1 MYRKKSVPW
10 SGKQPQFNARI
21 DTNNPITR
29 GLVFAYN
36 PATGTGFAVING
48 LLKSATTIGSTN
60 IANSIAGRGTVF
72 SGNTANR
79 IVFASPIS
87 SGDMT
92 LVVVA
97 TPSAASSGQAFFGLF
112 NSADVNASSNYLSIE
127 SGPVYG
133 ALSTDNSNW
142 VAASGRAPVANEI
155 VTLGASFTASGKRDL
170 YINGAFSAS
179 SATAR
184 NPTGLDVVSV
194 GCYNGGSASGWLS
207 PLTGRVFVSL
217 VFNRVLSASEHKA
230 LSENPWRIFKP
241 LPGYFPVAA
250 ASAPQLLVPISDVSA
265 GAWTPSAGSDLYAM
279 LDEGTYSDADYIV
292 STTSSTCEMRVTVG
306 TDPVSS
312 TGHILRYRLLAG
324 TGTISASLKQGS
336 TTIASYGPHMLTGAA
351 QDFAQTLS
359 GGEADSITDYSD
371 LRVVFVSNG

>member
-1 MYRKKSVPW
+1 L
-10 SGKQPQFNARI
+10 Q
-21 DTNNPITR
+21 
-29 GLVFAYN
+29 
-36 PATGTGFAVING
+36 
-48 LLKSATTIGSTN
+48 
-60 IANSIAGRGTVF
+60 
-72 SGNTANR
+72 
-79 IVFASPIS
+79 
-87 SGDMT
+87 
-92 LVVVA
+92 
-97 TPSAASSGQAFFGLF
+97 
-112 NSADVNASSNYLSIE
+112 
-127 SGPVYG
+127 
-133 ALSTDNSNW
+133 
-142 VAASGRAPVANEI
+142 
-155 VTLGASFTASGKRDL
+155 DL
-170 YINGAFSAS
+170 HN
-179 SATAR
+179 
-184 NPTGLDVVSV
+184 V
-194 GCYNGGSASGWLS
+194 
-207 PLTGRVFVSL
+207 
-217 VFNRVLSASEHKA
+217 
-230 LSENPWRIFKP
+230 PWRIFKP

>member
-97 TPSAASSGQAFFGLF
+97 TPSAASSGQTFFGLF
-112 NSADVNASSNYLSIE
+112 NSANVNAISNYLSIE

-230 LSENPWRIFKP
+230 LSENPWQVFEPIP
-241 LPGYFPVAA
+241 QYFPVS
-250 ASAPQLLVPISDVSA
+250 ASAPQIVYPNGDVA
-265 GAWTPSAGSDLYAM
+265 GGAWLPSTGTDLYACI
-279 LDEGTYSDADYIV
+279 DETAASDTDYIY
-292 STTSSTCEMRVTVG
+292 TTVPGAYQEFTFPDCGAV
-306 TDPVSS
+306 DPS
-312 TGHILRYRLLAG
+312 TGGHVRYRIPAG
-324 TGTISASLKQGS
+324 TGTITAILKQGS
-336 TTIASYGPHMLTGAA
+336 TTLQTLGTHTLTGSA
-351 QDFAQTLS
+351 QDIDVTISAS
-359 GGEADSITDYSD
+359 VANSD
-371 LRVVFVSNG
+371 NLRVGFTASA

>member
-112 NSADVNASSNYLSIE
+112 NSAIVNASSNYLSIE

-230 LSENPWRIFKP
+230 LSENPWQVFEPIP
-241 LPGYFPVAA
+241 QYFPVS
-250 ASAPQLLVPISDVSA
+250 ASAPQIVYPNGDVA
-265 GAWTPSAGSDLYAM
+265 GGTWLPSTGTDLYACI
-279 LDEGTYSDADYIV
+279 DETAASDADYIY
-292 STTSSTCEMRVTVG
+292 TTVPGAYQEFYFPDCGAV
-306 TDPVSS
+306 DPS
-312 TGHILRYRLLAG
+312 TGGHVRYRIPAG
-324 TGTISASLKQGS
+324 TGTITAILKQGS
-336 TTIASYGPHMLTGAA
+336 TTLQTLGTHTLTGSA
-351 QDFAQTLS
+351 QDI
-359 GGEADSITDYSD
+359 DITIAASVANSD
-371 LRVVFVSNG
+371 NLRVGFTASA